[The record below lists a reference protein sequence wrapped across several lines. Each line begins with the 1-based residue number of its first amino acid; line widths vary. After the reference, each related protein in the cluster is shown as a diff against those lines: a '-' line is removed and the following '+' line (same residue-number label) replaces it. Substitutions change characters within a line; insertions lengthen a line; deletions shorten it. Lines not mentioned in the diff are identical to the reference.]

1 MFQTFNLIAPI
12 IFILLFIFFY
22 LYTDTLL
29 ENKYYSLL
37 ATILFSVSLASLYHT
52 IAGEWRGEELSLLFL
67 FVGLYFINKMSFKK
81 TFTKTFTLNS
91 LYILL
96 FLFSIILLTFSW
108 NGAIFSIL
116 LLLIA
121 FIVGVYYFITDI
133 LQMEYYS
140 QLYLIILMSII
151 ISILIFTFYFS
162 KYQITSLSTISETS
176 TPSLLF
182 LLISTDFILIPFII
196 ILLFLSVFYKKFLH
210 LPKNHKEF
218 FFIVFTLSCVYLG
231 LQQERFVIFLIIPLS
246 IIMAWFV
253 KVYLKDTEKTMAKSL
268 TRLFILI
275 VVPSIILYSVFYVAN
290 VQPADNLNANFYS
303 ALYYLKNNTNANAT
317 VLSLWADGSV
327 IENIANRRVYSDS
340 MAGGLDMPQF
350 AQFLYTKYGNFT
362 YLYQINAT
370 YLLVRRIWLNENV
383 SIFSYISD
391 NNYTIN
397 FNETNFYHLVVLNE
411 SDNNLSVVFKNNDTT
426 IYKVEK

>member
-1 MFQTFNLIAPI
+1 
-12 IFILLFIFFY
+12 
-22 LYTDTLL
+22 
-29 ENKYYSLL
+29 
-37 ATILFSVSLASLYHT
+37 
-52 IAGEWRGEELSLLFL
+52 
-67 FVGLYFINKMSFKK
+67 MSFKK

-96 FLFSIILLTFSW
+96 FLFSIIFLTFSW

-116 LLLIA
+116 LLIIA
-121 FIVGVYYFITDI
+121 FIIGVYYFITDLFQI
-133 LQMEYYS
+133 DYYS
-140 QLYLIILMSII
+140 QLYLLILITII

-176 TPSLLF
+176 APSLLF

-218 FFIVFTLSCVYLG
+218 FFIILTLSCVYLG

-253 KVYLKDTEKTMAKSL
+253 KVYLKDTEKTIAKSL

-275 VVPSIILYSVFYVAN
+275 VVPSIILYSIFYVAN
-290 VQPADNLNANFYS
+290 IQPADNLNANFYS

-350 AQFLYTKYGNFT
+350 AQFLYAKYKNFT

-383 SIFSYISD
+383 SIFSYISN
-391 NNYTIN
+391 NNYTLN
-397 FNETNFYHLVVLNE
+397 FNQTNFYYLTVLNE